1 MARAHGFVLYS
12 TATVSDAAQDIRDV
26 VRAKL
31 ESGELPRAKPDKV
44 WAGNGTD
51 RPCTACG
58 TVITPADVEYE
69 LDLGAAPAV
78 TLRFHQGCLTV
89 WDEMR
94 QQIKNES
101 GPNVGTAA

>member
-1 MARAHGFVLYS
+1 
-12 TATVSDAAQDIRDV
+12 VSDAVHDTIRT
-26 VRAKL
+26 KL

-44 WAGNGTD
+44 WAGKGTD

-78 TLRFHQGCLTV
+78 TLRFHQACLTV
-89 WDEMR
+89 WDELR
-94 QQIKNES
+94 QQIKNDI
-101 GPNVGTAA
+101 GPDVSTAA

>member
-1 MARAHGFVLYS
+1 MS
-12 TATVSDAAQDIRDV
+12 ETAQDIEALI
-26 VRAKL
+26 RAKL
-31 ESGELPRAKPDKV
+31 AAGELPRAKPDKV
-44 WAGNGTD
+44 WAGKGTD

-94 QQIKNES
+94 QQIKDES
-101 GPNVGTAA
+101 DPDAGTAA

>member
-1 MARAHGFVLYS
+1 
-12 TATVSDAAQDIRDV
+12 
-26 VRAKL
+26 
-31 ESGELPRAKPDKV
+31 
-44 WAGNGTD
+44 
-51 RPCTACG
+51 
-58 TVITPADVEYE
+58 VITPANVEYE